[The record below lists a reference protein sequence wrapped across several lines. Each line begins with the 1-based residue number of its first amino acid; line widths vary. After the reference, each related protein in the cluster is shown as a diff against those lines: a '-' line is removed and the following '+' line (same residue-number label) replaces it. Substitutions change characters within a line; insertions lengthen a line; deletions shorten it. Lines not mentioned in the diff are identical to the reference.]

1 MARPRLSCPPFSHNP
16 DSTGPVNHHLQK
28 QSHPGPQHKSNQL
41 NRMGM
46 YADALTLRRNP
57 GQEAIFQ
64 SKTGQRP
71 QDGGSSHWE
80 TFGDTLTNTEDP
92 PAMFHNLL
100 NIIKSP
106 L

>member
-1 MARPRLSCPPFSHNP
+1 
-16 DSTGPVNHHLQK
+16 
-28 QSHPGPQHKSNQL
+28 
-41 NRMGM
+41 MGM

-80 TFGDTLTNTEDP
+80 TFGDTLTNTEDL
-92 PAMFHNLL
+92 PAMYHNLL
-100 NIIKSP
+100 NVIKSP